1 MKILITGGK
10 SAVALKLLKAFEGH
24 SVVLADY
31 GEVPSLSSNAF
42 QFISLGEKNEDT
54 LAHTLLNN
62 CLDQNIDVILPLHH
76 FEILAIAKANILFN
90 EFNVSILLPAVTA
103 IEKYTAT
110 VDNKKDWIIYNDGMV
125 VYDTMQSE
133 LLKTY
138 GREHDL
144 SGAFYATVNEI
155 TVKLELI
162 TI

>member
-31 GEVPSLSSNAF
+31 GEVPSFPSTAF

-76 FEILAIAKANILFN
+76 FEILAMAKANILFN

-110 VDNKKDWIIYNDGMV
+110 VDNKKNWVVYNNGVV

-133 LLKTY
+133 LLRTY

-144 SGAFYATVNEI
+144 SGAFYTKIDEI

>member
-10 SAVALKLLKAFEGH
+10 SAVALKLLKAFEGDRI
-24 SVVLADY
+24 VLADY
-31 GEVPSLSSNAF
+31 GDMPSFSSTAG

-62 CLDQNIDVILPLHH
+62 CLDQNIDLILPLHH

-90 EFNVSILLPAVTA
+90 EFNVSILLPAITT
-103 IEKYTAT
+103 IESYAASIG
-110 VDNKKDWIIYNDGMV
+110 NKKDWVIYNHGVV
-125 VYDTMQSE
+125 VYDTLQSE

-138 GREHDL
+138 GEQHDL
-144 SGAFYATVNEI
+144 SGAFYATIEG
-155 TVKLELI
+155 TEVKLELI

>member
-10 SAVALKLLKAFEGH
+10 SAVALKLLKAFEDH

-31 GEVPSLSSNAF
+31 GEVPSFSSTAF

-90 EFNVSILLPAVTA
+90 EFNVSILLPAVTS
-103 IEKYTAT
+103 IENYTNT
-110 VDNKKDWIIYNDGMV
+110 IGNKRDWIIYNNGVV
-125 VYDTMQSE
+125 VYDTLQSD
-133 LLKTY
+133 LLGTY

-144 SGAFYATVNEI
+144 SGAFYAMVNEI